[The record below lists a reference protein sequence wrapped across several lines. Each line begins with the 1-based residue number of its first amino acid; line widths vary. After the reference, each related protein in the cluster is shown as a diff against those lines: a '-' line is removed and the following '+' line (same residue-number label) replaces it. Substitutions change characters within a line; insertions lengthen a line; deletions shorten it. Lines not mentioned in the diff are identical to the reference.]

1 MLDFYSCN
9 FVDFFNIMLYIII
22 TKLSSK
28 IGRKMRNKNVA
39 LVKPKYE
46 QFYGVGRGPNK
57 RGVVAWI
64 RGSSLAS
71 VW

>member
-1 MLDFYSCN
+1 M
-9 FVDFFNIMLYIII
+9 
-22 TKLSSK
+22 
-28 IGRKMRNKNVA
+28 GVA

-46 QFYGVGRGPNK
+46 QFYGVGRAGPNK